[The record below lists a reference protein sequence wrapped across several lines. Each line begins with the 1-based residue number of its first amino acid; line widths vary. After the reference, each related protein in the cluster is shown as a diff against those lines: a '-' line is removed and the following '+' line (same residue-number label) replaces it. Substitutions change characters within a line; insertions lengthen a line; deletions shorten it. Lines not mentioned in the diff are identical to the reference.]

1 MFANDTK
8 QIKRIIDRSKRYP
21 DIDMRV
27 KNEKLLTYDTHEMVF
42 SVDIENDHIVISV
55 KYDWGEH
62 FSKVVLTQESVTYY
76 GKIFI
81 HTMFLD
87 FMEQRQENL
96 INEIKKP
103 LDYKLNKLYKL
114 IFRRIVSKGLYQDH
128 TDKYNVYLVADSV
141 TQNKNDLTV
150 NVNSHHRFEF
160 KHPMSGLVLGTVDW
174 WYDKGNHKG
183 MYHGDEQTSKN
194 INDIIALLM
203 E

>member
-1 MFANDTK
+1 MITIDTK

-21 DIDMRV
+21 DIDMNV
-27 KNEKLLTYDTHEMVF
+27 KNEKFTNCDIYEMVF
-42 SVDIENDHIVISV
+42 SVSIENDHMVITA
-55 KYDWGEH
+55 KYNWDKH
-62 FSKVVLTQESVTYY
+62 FSKVILTRESVTYY
-76 GKIFI
+76 GKIF
-81 HTMFLD
+81 TYAMLLD
-87 FMEQRQENL
+87 VMEQRQENL

-141 TQNKNDLTV
+141 TQNQTDLMV
-150 NVNSHHRFEF
+150 KVNSHHRFEF

>member
-1 MFANDTK
+1 MFVIDTK
-8 QIKRIIDRSKRYP
+8 QIKRIIERSKRYSNVSF
-21 DIDMRV
+21 DML
-27 KNEKLLTYDTHEMVF
+27 N
-42 SVDIENDHIVISV
+42 IEYGYGDMNTFINVCILDNAVSV
-55 KYDWGEH
+55 KVKDADNKSVCEVTINQAGGVT
-62 FSKVVLTQESVTYY
+62 FSNH
-76 GKIFI
+76 IFDYI
-81 HTMFLD
+81 DPVNELERH
-87 FMEQRQENL
+87 QENL

-128 TDKYNVYLVADSV
+128 TDKYNVYLIADTV
-141 TQNKNDLTV
+141 TQNKNDLTIK
-150 NVNSHHRFEF
+150 VNSHHRFEF

>member
-1 MFANDTK
+1 MFAIDTK
-8 QIKRIIDRSKRYP
+8 QIKRIIDRSERYP
-21 DIDMRV
+21 NIDMGV
-27 KNEKLLTYDTHEMVF
+27 KNEKLITFDTHEMVF

-76 GKIFI
+76 GKIFDYA
-81 HTMFLD
+81 MLMD
-87 FMEQRQENL
+87 VVEQYQENL

-128 TDKYNVYLVADSV
+128 TDKYNVYPKES
-141 TQNKNDLTV
+141 K
-150 NVNSHHRFEF
+150 SYRFEF

-174 WYDKGNHKG
+174 WHDKGNHKG

-203 E
+203 G